1 MAKETLQR
9 EQTLSQKVWQLATVL
24 AGQGIGFTDYI
35 TQLTYLLFLK
45 MDDENTETFGEESAI
60 PEGFRWKDL
69 LSLDGLALIKQYED
83 TLNILQKE
91 DNLIG
96 TIYTKAQNKI
106 DKPVYLKKVI
116 TLIDEEK
123 WLVMD
128 GDVKGAIY
136 ESILEKNGQDK
147 KSGAGQYFT
156 PRSLIQAMV
165 DVTRPKIGETV
176 CDPACG
182 TGGFLLA
189 AYDYM
194 KNQSQDKEKQD
205 FLRSEAL
212 SGVDNTALVVT
223 LASMNLYLHGIG
235 TNRSPIVCRDS
246 LEKAPENLVDVILAN
261 PPFGT
266 RPAGSVEISRDDF
279 YVDTKNN
286 QLNFLQHMMV
296 SLKQGG
302 RAAVV
307 LPDNVLFEG
316 NAGETVR
323 KELLKNFNLHTILRL
338 PTGIFYAQGVKANVL
353 FFTKGTPT
361 KEIWYFDYRTGVKH
375 TLATNPMQR
384 HHLDEFVECY
394 CADDMGKRK
403 ETYDAETNPN
413 GRWRKFT
420 LKEIM
425 ARDKTSLD
433 ISWIKQGD
441 ETEDMSLAE
450 LLATIQEK
458 SNKIA
463 DAVTKLQAL
472 LSNIK
477 ED

>member
-1 MAKETLQR
+1 MAKQISN
-9 EQTLSQKVWQLATVL
+9 EQTLTKKVWTLATTL
-24 AGQGIGFTDYI
+24 SGQGVGFTDYI

-45 MDDENTETFGEESAI
+45 MDDENVKLFAEDSAI
-60 PEGFRWKDL
+60 PEGYRWSDL
-69 LSLDGLALIKQYED
+69 IDLDGLDLIEQYEK
-83 TLNILQKE
+83 TLKE
-91 DNLIG
+91 LSEQSNLIG

-116 TLIDEEK
+116 TMINEEQ

-156 PRSLIQAMV
+156 PRSLISTMV
-165 DVTRPKIGETV
+165 DVTRPQIGETV

-194 KNQSQDKEKQD
+194 KGQSSDKEKRD
-205 FLRSEAL
+205 FLREKAL
-212 SGVDNTALVVT
+212 HGYDNTALVVT

-235 TNRSPIVCRDS
+235 TDRSPILCQDS
-246 LEKAPENLVDVILAN
+246 LEKSPSVLVDVILAN

-266 RPAGSVEISRDDF
+266 RPSGSVEINRDDF
-279 YVDTKNN
+279 YVETKNN

-296 SLKQGG
+296 MLKNGG

-316 NAGETVR
+316 GAGEVIR
-323 KELLKNFNLHTILRL
+323 KKLLTEFNLHTILRL

-353 FFTKGTPT
+353 FFSKGTAT
-361 KEIWYFDYRTGVKH
+361 KDIWFYDYRTGVKH

-384 HHLDEFVECY
+384 HHLDDFVECY
-394 CADDMGKRK
+394 KPENLFSRT
-403 ETYDAETNPN
+403 ETYNAETNPN
-413 GRWRKFT
+413 GRWRKYSCDEI
-420 LKEIM
+420 LK
-425 ARDKTSLD
+425 RDKTSLD
-433 ISWIKQGD
+433 ITWIKQSD
-441 ETEDMSLAE
+441 DDNDYTLAE
-450 LLATIQEK
+450 LMSMIQEK
-458 SNKIA
+458 SDNISK
-463 DAVTKLQAL
+463 AVAELQKLMA
-472 LSNIK
+472 NI
-477 ED
+477 EE

>member
-1 MAKETLQR
+1 MAQATANTQSLTK
-9 EQTLSQKVWQLATVL
+9 KVWNLATTL

-45 MDDENTETFGEESAI
+45 MDDENVRIFGEDSAI
-60 PEGFRWKDL
+60 PEGYRWADL
-69 LSLDGLALIKQYED
+69 IHLDGLDLVKQYEE
-83 TLNILQKE
+83 TLEELSGQ

-116 TLIDEEK
+116 TLINEES

-165 DVTRPKIGETV
+165 DVACPQIGETV

-194 KNQSQDKEKQD
+194 KPQSSDKAKQD
-205 FLRSEAL
+205 FLRNNAL
-212 SGVDNTALVVT
+212 HGYDNTALVVT

-235 TNRSPIVCRDS
+235 TDRSPIICQDS
-246 LEKAPENLVDVILAN
+246 LEKAPSTLVDVILAN

-266 RPAGSVEISRDDF
+266 RPAGSVEIDRQDF

-296 SLKQGG
+296 MLKFGG

-316 NAGETVR
+316 SAGETIR

-361 KEIWYFDYRTGVKH
+361 KDIWFFDYRTGVKH
-375 TLATNPMQR
+375 TLATNPMLR

-394 CADDMGKRK
+394 KADNINART
-403 ETYDAETNPN
+403 ETYNAESNPN
-413 GRWRKFT
+413 GRWRKYDVNDVM
-420 LKEIM
+420 K
-425 ARDKTSLD
+425 RDKTSLD
-433 ISWIKQGD
+433 ISWIKLND
-441 ETEDMSLAE
+441 DDNDMSLAE
-450 LLATIQEK
+450 LMTNIQEK
-458 SNKIA
+458 SDNISK
-463 DAVTKLQAL
+463 AVAELQEL
-472 LSNIK
+472 LANIK
-477 ED
+477 E

>member
-1 MAKETLQR
+1 MAQATANTQSLTK
-9 EQTLSQKVWQLATVL
+9 KVWNLATTL

-45 MDDENTETFGEESAI
+45 MDDENVQTFGEESAI
-60 PEGFRWKDL
+60 PEGYRWGDL
-69 LSLDGLALIKQYED
+69 IDLDGLDLVKQYED
-83 TLNILQKE
+83 TLEELSGQ

-116 TLIDEEK
+116 TLINEES

-165 DVTRPKIGETV
+165 DVACPQIGETV

-194 KNQSQDKEKQD
+194 KPQSSDKAKQD
-205 FLRSEAL
+205 FLRNNAL
-212 SGVDNTALVVT
+212 HGYDNTALVVT

-235 TNRSPIVCRDS
+235 TDRSPIICQDS
-246 LEKAPENLVDVILAN
+246 LEKAPSTLVDVILAN

-266 RPAGSVEISRDDF
+266 RPAGSVEIDRQDF
-279 YVDTKNN
+279 YVETKNN

-296 SLKQGG
+296 MLKNGG

-316 NAGETVR
+316 GAGETIR

-361 KEIWYFDYRTGVKH
+361 KDIWFFDYRTGVKH
-375 TLATNPMQR
+375 TLATNPMLR

-394 CADDMGKRK
+394 KADNINART
-403 ETYDAETNPN
+403 ETYNAETNPN
-413 GRWRKFT
+413 GRWRKYDVDEVM
-420 LKEIM
+420 K
-425 ARDKTSLD
+425 RDKTSLD
-433 ISWIKQGD
+433 ISWIKLND
-441 ETEDMSLAE
+441 DDNDMSLAE
-450 LLATIQEK
+450 LMSNIQEK
-458 SNKIA
+458 SDNISK
-463 DAVTKLQAL
+463 AVAELQKLLA
-472 LSNIK
+472 NIN
-477 ED
+477 E

>member
-1 MAKETLQR
+1 MAKQISN
-9 EQTLSQKVWQLATVL
+9 EQTLTKKVWTLATTL
-24 AGQGIGFTDYI
+24 SGQGVGFTDYI

-45 MDDENTETFGEESAI
+45 MDDENVKLFAEESAI
-60 PEGFRWKDL
+60 PEGCRWSDL
-69 LSLDGLALIKQYED
+69 IELDGLDLIEQYEK
-83 TLNILQKE
+83 TLKE
-91 DNLIG
+91 LSDQPNLIG

-116 TLIDEEK
+116 TMINEEQ

-156 PRSLIQAMV
+156 PRSLISTMV
-165 DVTRPKIGETV
+165 DVTRPQIGETV

-194 KNQSQDKEKQD
+194 KGQSSDKEKRD
-205 FLRSEAL
+205 FLREKAL
-212 SGVDNTALVVT
+212 HGYDNTALVVT

-235 TNRSPIVCRDS
+235 TDRSPILCQDS
-246 LEKAPENLVDVILAN
+246 LEKSPSVLVDVILAN

-266 RPAGSVEISRDDF
+266 RPSGSVEINRDDF
-279 YVDTKNN
+279 YVETKNN

-296 SLKQGG
+296 MLKNGG

-316 NAGETVR
+316 GAGEVIR
-323 KELLKNFNLHTILRL
+323 KKLLTEFNLHTILRL

-353 FFTKGTPT
+353 FFSKGTAT
-361 KEIWYFDYRTGVKH
+361 KDIWFYDYRTGVKH

-384 HHLDEFVECY
+384 HHLDDFVECY
-394 CADDMGKRK
+394 KPENLFSRT
-403 ETYDAETNPN
+403 ETYNAETNPN
-413 GRWRKFT
+413 GRWRKYSCDEI
-420 LKEIM
+420 LK
-425 ARDKTSLD
+425 RDKTSLD
-433 ISWIKQGD
+433 ITWIKQSD
-441 ETEDMSLAE
+441 DDNDYTLAE
-450 LLATIQEK
+450 LMSMIQEK
-458 SNKIA
+458 SDNISK
-463 DAVTKLQAL
+463 AVAELQKLMA
-472 LSNIK
+472 NI
-477 ED
+477 EE

>member
-1 MAKETLQR
+1 MAQATANTQSLTK
-9 EQTLSQKVWQLATVL
+9 KVWNLATTL

-45 MDDENTETFGEESAI
+45 MDDENVQTFGEDSAI
-60 PEGFRWKDL
+60 PEGYRWADL
-69 LSLDGLALIKQYED
+69 IDLDGLDLVKQYEA
-83 TLNILQKE
+83 TLEELSGQ

-116 TLIDEEK
+116 TLINEES

-165 DVTRPKIGETV
+165 DVACPQIGETV

-194 KNQSQDKEKQD
+194 KPQSSDKAKQD
-205 FLRSEAL
+205 FLRNNAL
-212 SGVDNTALVVT
+212 HGYDNTALVVT

-235 TNRSPIVCRDS
+235 TDRSPIICQDS
-246 LEKAPENLVDVILAN
+246 LEKAPSTLVDVILAN

-266 RPAGSVEISRDDF
+266 RPAGSVEIDRQDF
-279 YVDTKNN
+279 YVETKNN

-296 SLKQGG
+296 MLKNGG

-316 NAGETVR
+316 GAGETIR

-361 KEIWYFDYRTGVKH
+361 KDIWFFDYRTGVKH
-375 TLATNPMQR
+375 TLATNPMLR

-394 CADDMGKRK
+394 KADNINART
-403 ETYDAETNPN
+403 ETYNAETNPN
-413 GRWRKFT
+413 GRWRKYDVDEVM
-420 LKEIM
+420 K
-425 ARDKTSLD
+425 RDKTSLD
-433 ISWIKQGD
+433 ISWIKLND
-441 ETEDMSLAE
+441 DDNDMSLAE
-450 LLATIQEK
+450 LMSNIQEK
-458 SNKIA
+458 SDNISK
-463 DAVTKLQAL
+463 AVAELQKL
-472 LSNIK
+472 LSNI
-477 ED
+477 EE

>member
-1 MAKETLQR
+1 MAQATANTQSLTK
-9 EQTLSQKVWQLATVL
+9 KVWNLATTL

-45 MDDENTETFGEESAI
+45 MDDENVQIFGEESSI
-60 PEGFRWKDL
+60 PEGYRWADL
-69 LSLDGLALIKQYED
+69 IDLDGLDLVKQYEE
-83 TLNILQKE
+83 TLEELSGQ

-116 TLIDEEK
+116 TLINEES

-165 DVTRPKIGETV
+165 DVARPQIGETI

-194 KNQSQDKEKQD
+194 KPQSSDKAKQD
-205 FLRSEAL
+205 FLRNNAL
-212 SGVDNTALVVT
+212 HGYDNTALVVT

-235 TNRSPIVCRDS
+235 TDRSPIICQDS
-246 LEKAPENLVDVILAN
+246 LEKAPSTLVDVILAN

-266 RPAGSVEISRDDF
+266 RPAGSVEIDRQDF
-279 YVDTKNN
+279 YVETKNN

-296 SLKQGG
+296 MLKNGG

-316 NAGETVR
+316 GAGETIR

-361 KEIWYFDYRTGVKH
+361 KDIWFFDYRTGVKH
-375 TLATNPMQR
+375 TLATNPMLR

-394 CADDMGKRK
+394 KADNINART
-403 ETYDAETNPN
+403 ETYNAETNPN
-413 GRWRKFT
+413 GRWRKYDVDEVM
-420 LKEIM
+420 K
-425 ARDKTSLD
+425 RDKTSLD
-433 ISWIKQGD
+433 ISWIKLND
-441 ETEDMSLAE
+441 DDNDMSLAE
-450 LLATIQEK
+450 LMTNIQEK
-458 SNKIA
+458 SDNISK
-463 DAVTKLQAL
+463 AVAELQRL
-472 LSNIK
+472 LANI
-477 ED
+477 EE

>member
-1 MAKETLQR
+1 MAQATANTQSLTK
-9 EQTLSQKVWQLATVL
+9 KVWNLATTL

-45 MDDENTETFGEESAI
+45 MDDENVQIFGEESSI
-60 PEGFRWKDL
+60 PEGYRWGDL
-69 LSLDGLALIKQYED
+69 IDLDGLDLVKQYEE
-83 TLNILQKE
+83 TLEELSGQ

-116 TLIDEEK
+116 TLINEES

-165 DVTRPKIGETV
+165 DVACPQIGETV

-194 KNQSQDKEKQD
+194 KPQSSDKAKQD
-205 FLRSEAL
+205 FLRNNAL
-212 SGVDNTALVVT
+212 HGYDNTALVVT

-235 TNRSPIVCRDS
+235 TDRSPIICQDS
-246 LEKAPENLVDVILAN
+246 LEKAPSTLVDVILAN

-266 RPAGSVEISRDDF
+266 RPAGSVEIDRQDF
-279 YVDTKNN
+279 YVETKNN

-296 SLKQGG
+296 MLKNGG

-316 NAGETVR
+316 GAGETIR

-361 KEIWYFDYRTGVKH
+361 KDIWFFDYRTGVKH
-375 TLATNPMQR
+375 TLATNPMLR

-394 CADDMGKRK
+394 KADNINART
-403 ETYDAETNPN
+403 ETYNAETNPN
-413 GRWRKFT
+413 GRWRKYDVDEVM
-420 LKEIM
+420 K
-425 ARDKTSLD
+425 RDKTSLD
-433 ISWIKQGD
+433 ISWIKLND
-441 ETEDMSLAE
+441 DDNDMSLAE
-450 LLATIQEK
+450 LMTNIQEK
-458 SNKIA
+458 SDNISK
-463 DAVTKLQAL
+463 AVAELQKLLA
-472 LSNIK
+472 NIN
-477 ED
+477 E

>member
-1 MAKETLQR
+1 MAQATANT
-9 EQTLSQKVWQLATVL
+9 QTLTKKVWNLATTL

-45 MDDENTETFGEESAI
+45 MDDENVQTFGEDSAI
-60 PEGFRWKDL
+60 PEGYRWGDL
-69 LSLDGLALIKQYED
+69 IDLDGLDLVKQYED
-83 TLNILQKE
+83 TLEELSGQ

-116 TLIDEEK
+116 TLINEES

-165 DVTRPKIGETV
+165 DVACPQIGETV

-194 KNQSQDKEKQD
+194 KPQSSDKAKQD
-205 FLRSEAL
+205 FLRNNAL
-212 SGVDNTALVVT
+212 HGYDNTALVVT

-235 TNRSPIVCRDS
+235 TDRSPIICQDS
-246 LEKAPENLVDVILAN
+246 LEKAPSTLVDVILAN

-266 RPAGSVEISRDDF
+266 RPAGSVEIDRQDF
-279 YVDTKNN
+279 YVETKNN

-296 SLKQGG
+296 MLKNGG

-316 NAGETVR
+316 GAGETIR

-361 KEIWYFDYRTGVKH
+361 KDIWFFDYRTGVKH
-375 TLATNPMQR
+375 TLATNPMLR

-394 CADDMGKRK
+394 KADNINART
-403 ETYDAETNPN
+403 ETYNAESNPN
-413 GRWRKFT
+413 GRWRKYDVDEVM
-420 LKEIM
+420 K
-425 ARDKTSLD
+425 RDKTSLD
-433 ISWIKQGD
+433 ISWIKLND
-441 ETEDMSLAE
+441 DDNDMSLAE
-450 LLATIQEK
+450 LMSNIQEK
-458 SNKIA
+458 SDNISK
-463 DAVTKLQAL
+463 AVAELQKLLA
-472 LSNIK
+472 NI
-477 ED
+477 EE

>member
-1 MAKETLQR
+1 MANNIST
-9 EQTLSQKVWQLATVL
+9 EQTLTKKVWNLATTL

-45 MDDENTETFGEESAI
+45 MDAENVEMFGEESAI
-60 PEGFRWKDL
+60 PAGYQWHEL
-69 LSLDGLALIKQYED
+69 TELDGLELVKQYED
-83 TLNILQKE
+83 TLRVLSSQ

-116 TLIDEEK
+116 TMIDEEQ
-123 WLVMD
+123 WLIMD

-156 PRSLIQAMV
+156 PRPLIQAMV
-165 DVTRPKIGETV
+165 DCIRPQIGETV

-194 KNQSQDKEKQD
+194 KHQTQDKAKRD
-205 FLRSEAL
+205 FLRNQA
-212 SGVDNTALVVT
+212 
-223 LASMNLYLHGIG
+223 LHGVG
-235 TNRSPIVCRDS
+235 TDRSPIVCDDS
-246 LEKAPENLVDVILAN
+246 LEKEPATLVDVILAN

-266 RPAGSVEISRDDF
+266 RPAGSVDINRPDF
-279 YVDTKNN
+279 YVETKNN
-286 QLNFLQHMMV
+286 QLNFLQHMMLM
-296 SLKQGG
+296 LKTGG

-316 NAGETVR
+316 GAGETIR
-323 KELLKNFNLHTILRL
+323 KRLLSEFNLHTILRL

-353 FFTKGTPT
+353 FFTKGQPT
-361 KEIWYFDYRTGVKH
+361 KEVWFYDYRTDIKH
-375 TLATNPMQR
+375 TLATNKLER
-384 HHLDEFVECY
+384 HHLDDFVKCY
-394 CADDMGKRK
+394 NPENINART
-403 ETYDAETNPN
+403 ETYDAEKNPS
-413 GRWRKFT
+413 GRWRKYPVEELT
-420 LKEIM
+420 

-433 ISWIKQGD
+433 ITWMKQGG
-441 ETEDMSLAE
+441 EEEEHTLAE
-450 LLATIQEK
+450 LMATIKEQSQNISSAVSELEK
-458 SNKIA
+458 
-463 DAVTKLQAL
+463 L
-472 LSNIK
+472 LRNIK

>member
-1 MAKETLQR
+1 MAQATANTQSLTK
-9 EQTLSQKVWQLATVL
+9 KVWNLATTL

-45 MDDENTETFGEESAI
+45 MDDENVQTFGEDSAI
-60 PEGFRWKDL
+60 PEGYRWADL
-69 LSLDGLALIKQYED
+69 IDLDGLDLVKQYEA
-83 TLNILQKE
+83 TLEELSGQ

-116 TLIDEEK
+116 TLINEES

-165 DVTRPKIGETV
+165 DVACPQIGETV

-194 KNQSQDKEKQD
+194 KPQSSDKAKQD
-205 FLRSEAL
+205 FLRNNAL
-212 SGVDNTALVVT
+212 HGYDNTALVVT

-235 TNRSPIVCRDS
+235 TDRSPIICQDS
-246 LEKAPENLVDVILAN
+246 LEKAPSTLVDVILAN

-266 RPAGSVEISRDDF
+266 RPAGSVEIDRQDF
-279 YVDTKNN
+279 YVETKNN

-296 SLKQGG
+296 MLKNDG

-316 NAGETVR
+316 GAGETIR

-361 KEIWYFDYRTGVKH
+361 KDIWFFDYRTGVKH
-375 TLATNPMQR
+375 TLATNPMLR

-394 CADDMGKRK
+394 KADNINART
-403 ETYDAETNPN
+403 ETYNAETNPN
-413 GRWRKFT
+413 GRWRKYDVDEVM
-420 LKEIM
+420 K
-425 ARDKTSLD
+425 RDKTSLD
-433 ISWIKQGD
+433 ISWIKLND
-441 ETEDMSLAE
+441 DDNDMSLAE
-450 LLATIQEK
+450 LMTNIQEK
-458 SNKIA
+458 SDNISK
-463 DAVTKLQAL
+463 AVAELQKLLA
-472 LSNIK
+472 NIN
-477 ED
+477 E

>member
-1 MAKETLQR
+1 M
-9 EQTLSQKVWQLATVL
+9 SQATANTQSLTKKVWNLATTL

-45 MDDENTETFGEESAI
+45 MDDENVQTFGEESAI
-60 PEGFRWKDL
+60 PEGYRWGDL
-69 LSLDGLALIKQYED
+69 IDLDGLDLVKQYED
-83 TLNILQKE
+83 TLEELSGQ

-116 TLIDEEK
+116 TLINEES

-165 DVTRPKIGETV
+165 DVACPQIGETV

-194 KNQSQDKEKQD
+194 KPQSSDKAKQD
-205 FLRSEAL
+205 FLRNNAL
-212 SGVDNTALVVT
+212 HGYDNTALVVT

-235 TNRSPIVCRDS
+235 TDRSPIICQDS
-246 LEKAPENLVDVILAN
+246 LEKAPSTLVDVILAN

-266 RPAGSVEISRDDF
+266 RPAGSVEIDRQDF
-279 YVDTKNN
+279 YVETKNN

-296 SLKQGG
+296 MLKNGG

-316 NAGETVR
+316 GAGETIR

-361 KEIWYFDYRTGVKH
+361 KDIWFFDYRTGVKH
-375 TLATNPMQR
+375 TLATNPMLR

-394 CADDMGKRK
+394 KADNINART
-403 ETYDAETNPN
+403 ETYNAETNPN
-413 GRWRKFT
+413 GRWRKYDVDEVM
-420 LKEIM
+420 K
-425 ARDKTSLD
+425 RDKTSLD
-433 ISWIKQGD
+433 ISWIKLND
-441 ETEDMSLAE
+441 DDNDMSLAE
-450 LLATIQEK
+450 LMANIQEK
-458 SNKIA
+458 SDNISK
-463 DAVTKLQAL
+463 AVAELQKLLA
-472 LSNIK
+472 NIN
-477 ED
+477 E

>member
-1 MAKETLQR
+1 MASNTET
-9 EQTLSQKVWQLATVL
+9 TLTKKVWTLATTL

-45 MDDENTETFGEESAI
+45 MDNENTQMFGEDSAI
-60 PEGFRWKDL
+60 PEGYRWSDL
-69 LSLDGLALIKQYED
+69 IELDGLDLIAQYES
-83 TLNILQKE
+83 TLKKLSQE
-91 DNLIG
+91 ENLIG
-96 TIYTKAQNKI
+96 TIFVKAQNKI

-116 TLIDEEK
+116 TMINEEQ

-165 DVTRPKIGETV
+165 DVAQPKIGETV

-194 KNQSQDKEKQD
+194 KNQSQDKAKRD
-205 FLRSEAL
+205 FLRDKAL
-212 SGVDNTALVVT
+212 HGYDNTALVVT

-235 TNRSPIVCRDS
+235 TDRSPILCQDS
-246 LEKAPENLVDVILAN
+246 LEKAPDTLVDVILAN

-266 RPAGSVEISRDDF
+266 RPAGSVDIDRNDF
-279 YVDTKNN
+279 YVETKNN
-286 QLNFLQHMMV
+286 QLNFLQHIMLM
-296 SLKQGG
+296 LKNTG

-307 LPDNVLFEG
+307 LPDNVLVEG
-316 NAGETVR
+316 GAGETIR

-353 FFTKGTPT
+353 FFQKGTPT
-361 KEIWYFDYRTGVKH
+361 KNVWYYDYRTGIKH
-375 TLATNPMQR
+375 TLATKPMR
-384 HHLDEFVECY
+384 RNHLDDFVTCY
-394 CADDMGKRK
+394 HAEDISQRK
-403 ETYDAETNPN
+403 ETYSEENPN
-413 GRWRKFT
+413 GRWRKYPVSEL
-420 LKEIM
+420 LK
-425 ARDKTSLD
+425 RDKTSLD
-433 ISWIKQGD
+433 ISWIKQTD
-441 ETEDMSLAE
+441 DDDDLSLAE
-450 LLATIQEK
+450 LMSTIQQK
-458 SNKIA
+458 SDNISK
-463 DAVTKLQAL
+463 AVAELQKL
-472 LSNIK
+472 LSNIN
-477 ED
+477 E

>member
-1 MAKETLQR
+1 MAKDNTLN
-9 EQTLSQKVWQLATVL
+9 EQSLTKKVWNLATTL

-45 MDDENTETFGEESAI
+45 MDAENVETFGEDSAI
-60 PEGFRWKDL
+60 PDGYQWKNLIELEGYDLVEQYERTLKL
-69 LSLDGLALIKQYED
+69 LSEQE
-83 TLNILQKE
+83 
-91 DNLIG
+91 NLIG

-116 TLIDEEK
+116 TMINEEQ

-156 PRSLIQAMV
+156 PRPLIKAMV
-165 DVTRPKIGETV
+165 DCIRPQIGETV

-194 KNQSQDKEKQD
+194 KGQSSDLSNLD
-205 FLRSEAL
+205 FLNNKAL
-212 SGVDNTALVVT
+212 HGVDNTPLVVT

-235 TNRSPIVCRDS
+235 TDRSPIVCDDS
-246 LEKAPENLVDVILAN
+246 LEKEPTTLVDVVLAN

-266 RPAGSVEISRDDF
+266 RPAGSVEINRQDF
-279 YVDTKNN
+279 YVETKNN
-286 QLNFLQHMMV
+286 QLNFLQHMMLM
-296 SLKQGG
+296 LKTGG

-316 NAGETVR
+316 NAGETIR
-323 KELLKNFNLHTILRL
+323 KKLLADFNLHTILRL

-353 FFTKGTPT
+353 FFTKGNPT
-361 KEIWYFDYRTGVKH
+361 KEIWFYDYRTDVKH
-375 TLATNPMQR
+375 TLATNKLER
-384 HHLDEFVECY
+384 RHLDDFVSCY
-394 CADDMGKRK
+394 HAEDLSARK
-403 ETYDAETNPN
+403 ETYDVESNPS
-413 GRWRKFT
+413 GRWRKYGID
-420 LKEIM
+420 EIM

-433 ISWIKQGD
+433 ITWIKQGG
-441 ETEDMSLAE
+441 EEDDRTLAE
-450 LLATIQEK
+450 LMATIEEK
-458 SNKIA
+458 SINISNAVAELKKLLA
-463 DAVTKLQAL
+463 D
-472 LSNIK
+472 IK

>member
-1 MAKETLQR
+1 MASNTET
-9 EQTLSQKVWQLATVL
+9 TLTKKVWTLATTL

-45 MDDENTETFGEESAI
+45 MDNENTEMFGEDSAI
-60 PEGFRWKDL
+60 PEGYRWSDL
-69 LSLDGLALIKQYED
+69 IELDGLDLIAQYES
-83 TLNILQKE
+83 TLKKLSQE
-91 DNLIG
+91 ENLIG
-96 TIYTKAQNKI
+96 TIFVKAQNKI

-116 TLIDEEK
+116 TMINEEQ

-165 DVTRPKIGETV
+165 DVAQPKIGETV

-194 KNQSQDKEKQD
+194 KNQSQDKAKRD
-205 FLRSEAL
+205 FLRDKAL
-212 SGVDNTALVVT
+212 HGYDNTALVVT

-235 TNRSPIVCRDS
+235 TDRSPILCQDS
-246 LEKAPENLVDVILAN
+246 LEKAPDTLVDVILAN

-266 RPAGSVEISRDDF
+266 RPAGSVDIDRNDF
-279 YVDTKNN
+279 YVETKNN
-286 QLNFLQHMMV
+286 QLNFLQHIMLM
-296 SLKQGG
+296 LKNTG

-316 NAGETVR
+316 GAGETIR
-323 KELLKNFNLHTILRL
+323 KKLLEDFNLHTILRL

-353 FFTKGTPT
+353 FFQKGTPT
-361 KEIWYFDYRTGVKH
+361 KNVWYYDYRTGIKH
-375 TLATNPMQR
+375 TLATKPMQR
-384 HHLDEFVECY
+384 QHLDDFVKCY
-394 CADDMGKRK
+394 HAEDISQRK
-403 ETYDAETNPN
+403 ETYSEENPN
-413 GRWRKFT
+413 GRWRKYPVSEL
-420 LKEIM
+420 LK
-425 ARDKTSLD
+425 RDKTSLD
-433 ISWIKQGD
+433 ISWIKQTD
-441 ETEDMSLAE
+441 DDDDLSLAE
-450 LLATIQEK
+450 LMSTIQQK
-458 SNKIA
+458 SDNISK
-463 DAVTKLQAL
+463 AVAELQKL
-472 LSNIK
+472 LSNIN
-477 ED
+477 E

>member
-69 LSLDGLALIKQYED
+69 LALDGLALIKQYED

-165 DVTRPKIGETV
+165 DVTRPKIGETI

-205 FLRSEAL
+205 FLRNEAL

-223 LASMNLYLHGIG
+223 LASMNLYLHGVG
-235 TNRSPIVCRDS
+235 TNRSPIVCQDS
-246 LEKAPENLVDVILAN
+246 LEKAPESLVDVILAN

-266 RPAGSVEISRDDF
+266 RPAGSIEISRDDF

-286 QLNFLQHMMV
+286 QLNFLQHIMV

-450 LLATIQEK
+450 LLTTIQEK

-463 DAVTKLQAL
+463 DAVTKLQEL
-472 LSNIK
+472 LRGI
-477 ED
+477 DG

>member
-1 MAKETLQR
+1 MAQATANTQSLTK
-9 EQTLSQKVWQLATVL
+9 KVWNLATTL

-45 MDDENTETFGEESAI
+45 MDDENVQTFGEESAI
-60 PEGFRWKDL
+60 PEGYRWGDL
-69 LSLDGLALIKQYED
+69 IDLDGLDLVKQYEE
-83 TLNILQKE
+83 TLEELSGQ

-116 TLIDEEK
+116 TLINEES

-165 DVTRPKIGETV
+165 DVACPQIGETV

-194 KNQSQDKEKQD
+194 KPQSSDKAKQD
-205 FLRSEAL
+205 FLRNNAL
-212 SGVDNTALVVT
+212 HGYDNTALVVT

-235 TNRSPIVCRDS
+235 TDRSPIICQDS
-246 LEKAPENLVDVILAN
+246 LEKAPSTLVDVILAN

-266 RPAGSVEISRDDF
+266 RPAGSVEIDRQDF
-279 YVDTKNN
+279 YVETKNN

-296 SLKQGG
+296 MLKNGG

-316 NAGETVR
+316 GAGETIR

-361 KEIWYFDYRTGVKH
+361 KDIWFFDYRTGVKH
-375 TLATNPMQR
+375 TLATNPMLR

-394 CADDMGKRK
+394 NADNINART
-403 ETYDAETNPN
+403 ETYNAETNPN
-413 GRWRKFT
+413 GRWRKYDVDEVM
-420 LKEIM
+420 K
-425 ARDKTSLD
+425 RDKTSLD
-433 ISWIKQGD
+433 ISWIKLND
-441 ETEDMSLAE
+441 DDNDMSLAE
-450 LLATIQEK
+450 LMSNIQEK
-458 SNKIA
+458 SDNISK
-463 DAVTKLQAL
+463 AVAELQKLLA
-472 LSNIK
+472 NI
-477 ED
+477 EE

>member
-1 MAKETLQR
+1 MAQATANTQSLTK
-9 EQTLSQKVWQLATVL
+9 KVWNLATTL

-45 MDDENTETFGEESAI
+45 MDDENVQTFGEDSAI
-60 PEGFRWKDL
+60 PEGYRWTDL
-69 LSLDGLALIKQYED
+69 IHLDGLDLVKQYEE
-83 TLNILQKE
+83 TLEELSGQ

-116 TLIDEEK
+116 TLINEES

-165 DVTRPKIGETV
+165 DVACPQIGETV

-194 KNQSQDKEKQD
+194 KPQSSDKAKQD
-205 FLRSEAL
+205 FLRNNAL
-212 SGVDNTALVVT
+212 HGYDNTALVVT

-235 TNRSPIVCRDS
+235 TDRSPIICQDS
-246 LEKAPENLVDVILAN
+246 LEKAPSTLVDVILAN

-266 RPAGSVEISRDDF
+266 RPAGSVEIDRQDF

-296 SLKQGG
+296 MLKIGG

-316 NAGETVR
+316 GAGETIR
-323 KELLKNFNLHTILRL
+323 KELLQNFNLHTILRL

-361 KEIWYFDYRTGVKH
+361 KDIWFFDYRTGVKH
-375 TLATNPMQR
+375 TLATNPMLR
-384 HHLDEFVECY
+384 HHLDEFVACY
-394 CADDMGKRK
+394 KANNINTRT
-403 ETYDAETNPN
+403 ETYNAESNPN
-413 GRWRKFT
+413 GRWRKYDVDDVM
-420 LKEIM
+420 K
-425 ARDKTSLD
+425 RDKTSLD
-433 ISWIKQGD
+433 ISWIKLND
-441 ETEDMSLAE
+441 DDNDMSLDELMTTIQQKSDNISKAVAE
-450 LLATIQEK
+450 LQKLLA
-458 SNKIA
+458 
-463 DAVTKLQAL
+463 
-472 LSNIK
+472 NIN
-477 ED
+477 EN

>member
-1 MAKETLQR
+1 MAQATANTQSLTK
-9 EQTLSQKVWQLATVL
+9 KVWNLATTL

-45 MDDENTETFGEESAI
+45 MDDENVQTFGEDSAI
-60 PEGFRWKDL
+60 PEGYRWTDL
-69 LSLDGLALIKQYED
+69 IHLDGLDLVKQYEE
-83 TLNILQKE
+83 TLEELSGQ

-116 TLIDEEK
+116 TLINEES

-165 DVTRPKIGETV
+165 DVACPQIGETV

-194 KNQSQDKEKQD
+194 KHQSSDKAKQD
-205 FLRSEAL
+205 FLRNNAL
-212 SGVDNTALVVT
+212 HGYDNTALVVT

-235 TNRSPIVCRDS
+235 TDRSPIICQDS
-246 LEKAPENLVDVILAN
+246 LEKAPSTLVDVILAN

-266 RPAGSVEISRDDF
+266 RPAGSVEIDRQDF

-296 SLKQGG
+296 MLKIGG

-316 NAGETVR
+316 GAGETIR
-323 KELLKNFNLHTILRL
+323 KELLQNFNLHTILRL

-361 KEIWYFDYRTGVKH
+361 KDIWFFDYRTGVKH
-375 TLATNPMQR
+375 TLATNPMLR
-384 HHLDEFVECY
+384 HHLDEFVACY
-394 CADDMGKRK
+394 KANNINART
-403 ETYDAETNPN
+403 ETYNAESNPN
-413 GRWRKFT
+413 GRWRKYDVDDVM
-420 LKEIM
+420 K
-425 ARDKTSLD
+425 RDKTSLD
-433 ISWIKQGD
+433 ISWIKLND
-441 ETEDMSLAE
+441 DDNDMSLAE
-450 LLATIQEK
+450 LMTTIQQK
-458 SNKIA
+458 SDNISK
-463 DAVTKLQAL
+463 AVAELQKLLA
-472 LSNIK
+472 NIN
-477 ED
+477 EN

>member
-1 MAKETLQR
+1 MAQATANTQSLTK
-9 EQTLSQKVWQLATVL
+9 KVWNLATTL

-45 MDDENTETFGEESAI
+45 MDDENVQTFGEDSAI
-60 PEGFRWKDL
+60 PEGYRWADL
-69 LSLDGLALIKQYED
+69 IDLDGLDLVKQYEE
-83 TLNILQKE
+83 TLEELSGQ

-116 TLIDEEK
+116 TLINEES

-165 DVTRPKIGETV
+165 DVACPQIGETV

-194 KNQSQDKEKQD
+194 KPQSSDKAKQD
-205 FLRSEAL
+205 FLRNNAL
-212 SGVDNTALVVT
+212 HGYDNTALVVT

-235 TNRSPIVCRDS
+235 TDRSPIICQDS
-246 LEKAPENLVDVILAN
+246 LEKAPSTLVDVILAN

-266 RPAGSVEISRDDF
+266 RPAGSVEIDRQDF
-279 YVDTKNN
+279 YVETKNN

-296 SLKQGG
+296 MLKNGG

-316 NAGETVR
+316 GAGETIR

-361 KEIWYFDYRTGVKH
+361 KDIWFFDYRTGVKH
-375 TLATNPMQR
+375 TLATNPMLR

-394 CADDMGKRK
+394 KADNINART
-403 ETYDAETNPN
+403 ETYNAETNPN
-413 GRWRKFT
+413 GRWRKYDVDEVM
-420 LKEIM
+420 K
-425 ARDKTSLD
+425 RDKTSLD
-433 ISWIKQGD
+433 ISWIKLND
-441 ETEDMSLAE
+441 DDNDMSLAE
-450 LLATIQEK
+450 LMTNIQEK
-458 SNKIA
+458 NDNISK
-463 DAVTKLQAL
+463 AVAELQKLLA
-472 LSNIK
+472 NIN
-477 ED
+477 E

>member
-1 MAKETLQR
+1 MAQATAN
-9 EQTLSQKVWQLATVL
+9 EQNLTKKVWTLATTL

-45 MDDENTETFGEESAI
+45 MDDENVKMFGEDSAI
-60 PEGFRWKDL
+60 PEGYRWEDL
-69 LSLDGLALIKQYED
+69 TNLDGFDLVKQYEN
-83 TLNILQKE
+83 TLEKLSSQE
-91 DNLIG
+91 NLIG

-116 TLIDEEK
+116 TLINGES

-156 PRSLIQAMV
+156 PRSLIKAMV
-165 DVTRPKIGETV
+165 DVTNPQIGETV

-189 AYDYM
+189 AYDHM
-194 KNQSQDKEKQD
+194 KPQSADRGKQD
-205 FLRSEAL
+205 FLKNNAL
-212 SGVDNTALVVT
+212 HGYDNTALVVT

-235 TNRSPIVCRDS
+235 TDRSPIICQDS
-246 LEKAPENLVDVILAN
+246 LEKTPSVLVDVILAN

-266 RPAGSVEISRDDF
+266 RPSGSVDIDRQDF
-279 YVDTKNN
+279 YVETKNN

-296 SLKQGG
+296 MLKNGG

-316 NAGETVR
+316 GAGETIR

-361 KEIWYFDYRTGVKH
+361 KDIWFFDYRTGVKH
-375 TLATNPMQR
+375 TLATNPMLR

-394 CADDMGKRK
+394 KADNINART
-403 ETYDAETNPN
+403 ETYDAATNPN
-413 GRWRKFT
+413 GRWRKYSVEEV
-420 LKEIM
+420 LK
-425 ARDKTSLD
+425 RDKTSLD
-433 ISWIKQGD
+433 ISWIKFGD
-441 ETEDMSLAE
+441 DDADLTLSELMTTIQQKSDNISKAVAE
-450 LLATIQEK
+450 LQKLLA
-458 SNKIA
+458 
-463 DAVTKLQAL
+463 
-472 LSNIK
+472 NI
-477 ED
+477 EE

>member
-1 MAKETLQR
+1 MAQASANTQSLTK
-9 EQTLSQKVWQLATVL
+9 KVWNLATTL

-45 MDDENTETFGEESAI
+45 MDDENVQIFGEESSI
-60 PEGFRWKDL
+60 PEGYRWADL
-69 LSLDGLALIKQYED
+69 IDLDGLDLVKQYEE
-83 TLNILQKE
+83 TLEELSGQ

-116 TLIDEEK
+116 TLINEES

-165 DVTRPKIGETV
+165 DVARPQIGETV

-194 KNQSQDKEKQD
+194 KPQSSDKAKQD
-205 FLRSEAL
+205 FLRNNAL
-212 SGVDNTALVVT
+212 HGYDNTALVVT

-235 TNRSPIVCRDS
+235 TDRSPIICQDS
-246 LEKAPENLVDVILAN
+246 LEKAPSTLVDVILAN

-266 RPAGSVEISRDDF
+266 RPAGSVEIDRQDF
-279 YVDTKNN
+279 YVETKNN

-296 SLKQGG
+296 MLKNGG

-316 NAGETVR
+316 GAGETIR

-361 KEIWYFDYRTGVKH
+361 KDIWFFDYRTGVKH
-375 TLATNPMQR
+375 TLATNPMLR

-394 CADDMGKRK
+394 KADNINART
-403 ETYDAETNPN
+403 ETYNAETNLN
-413 GRWRKFT
+413 GRWRKYDVDEVM
-420 LKEIM
+420 K
-425 ARDKTSLD
+425 RDKTSLD
-433 ISWIKQGD
+433 ISWIKLND
-441 ETEDMSLAE
+441 DDNDMSLAE
-450 LLATIQEK
+450 LMSNIQEK
-458 SNKIA
+458 SDNISK
-463 DAVTKLQAL
+463 AVAELQRL
-472 LSNIK
+472 LANI
-477 ED
+477 EE

>member
-1 MAKETLQR
+1 MAQKTSN
-9 EQTLSQKVWQLATVL
+9 EQTLTKKVWTLATTL
-24 AGQGIGFTDYI
+24 SGQGIGFTDYI

-45 MDDENTETFGEESAI
+45 MDDENVKLFAEESAI
-60 PEGFRWKDL
+60 PEGYRWSDL
-69 LSLDGLALIKQYED
+69 IELDGLDLIEQYEK
-83 TLNILQKE
+83 TLKE
-91 DNLIG
+91 LSEQSNLIG

-116 TLIDEEK
+116 TMINEEQ

-156 PRSLIQAMV
+156 PRSLISTMV
-165 DVTRPKIGETV
+165 DVTRPQIGETV

-194 KNQSQDKEKQD
+194 KGQSSDKEKRD
-205 FLRSEAL
+205 FLREKAL
-212 SGVDNTALVVT
+212 HGYDNTALVVT

-235 TNRSPIVCRDS
+235 TDRSPILCQDS
-246 LEKAPENLVDVILAN
+246 LEKSPSVLVDVILAN

-266 RPAGSVEISRDDF
+266 RPSGSVEINRDDF
-279 YVDTKNN
+279 YVETKNN

-296 SLKQGG
+296 MLKNGG

-316 NAGETVR
+316 GAGEVIR
-323 KELLKNFNLHTILRL
+323 KKLLTEFNLHTILRL

-353 FFTKGTPT
+353 FFSKGTPT
-361 KEIWYFDYRTGVKH
+361 KDIWFYDYRTGVKH

-384 HHLDEFVECY
+384 HHLDDFVECY
-394 CADDMGKRK
+394 KSENILARQ
-403 ETYDAETNPN
+403 ETYDSESNPN
-413 GRWRKFT
+413 GRWRKYNVDDI
-420 LKEIM
+420 LK
-425 ARDKTSLD
+425 RDKTSLD
-433 ISWIKQGD
+433 ITWIKQND
-441 ETEDMSLAE
+441 DDNDYTLAE
-450 LLATIQEK
+450 LMAQIQEK
-458 SNKIA
+458 SDNISK
-463 DAVTKLQAL
+463 AVAELQKLMA
-472 LSNIK
+472 NI
-477 ED
+477 EE